1 MAVFGAPLSLP
12 DHAVAACEGALA
24 AQRMLAKLNPRFE
37 RDYGCTL
44 SMRIGINTGDM
55 IVGNMGSERKRNY
68 TVLGDAVNLA
78 SRLEA
83 ANKEF
88 GTSILLGET
97 TARRVQG
104 KFATRPL
111 TRLRV
116 KGKTEAV
123 EVHELVGAVGGLT
136 AEQQSFL
143 TAYNEGYA
151 ALTARRFAKAAAA
164 FARAQ
169 ILAPADLMT
178 RAWQE
183 EATAY
188 TVDPPPPDWQPLLKL
203 TSK

>member
-1 MAVFGAPLSLP
+1 M
-12 DHAVAACEGALA
+12 
-24 AQRMLAKLNPRFE
+24 
-37 RDYGCTL
+37 
-44 SMRIGINTGDM
+44 
-55 IVGNMGSERKRNY
+55 
-68 TVLGDAVNLA
+68 NLA

-97 TARRVQG
+97 TAHRVQVR
-104 KFATRPL
+104 FATRPL

-123 EVHELVGAVGGLT
+123 EVHELVGAAGTLT
-136 AEQQSFL
+136 AAQQSFL
-143 TAYNEGYA
+143 NAYNEGYA
-151 ALTARRFAKAAAA
+151 ALITRRFAEAAAG

-178 RAWQE
+178 RAWHE

-188 TVDPPPPDWQPLLKL
+188 TIDPPPSDWQPLLKL